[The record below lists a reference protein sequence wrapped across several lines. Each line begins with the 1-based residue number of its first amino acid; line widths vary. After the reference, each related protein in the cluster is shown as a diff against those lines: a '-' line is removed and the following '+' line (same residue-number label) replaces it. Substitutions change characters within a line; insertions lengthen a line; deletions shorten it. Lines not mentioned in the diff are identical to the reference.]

1 MAQPL
6 KAMTKASAMARKAA
20 HHAQGEPAGWI
31 PAQWFAVFFLATLL
45 TAILAG

>member
-1 MAQPL
+1 MAH
-6 KAMTKASAMARKAA
+6 KAA
-20 HHAQGEPAGWI
+20 HHAPEVNLIGWI